1 MIFAAKQEITIIV
14 QMKKITILF
23 LVSVLVF
30 GCRSWS
36 PMSIEQEKAPI
47 NPQIPSLQ
55 LYAGTEYYTEILSET
70 EFRLFR
76 QEMEENVMNPY
87 GDKYGS
93 AFYSSRIVDEKSG
106 MGFIILSGISLY
118 TLNLVGL
125 PMHRI
130 NRTIEIEIRILDL
143 KGRLI
148 GKYIGRGTGKA
159 NIGLYYGF
167 DWTSAYDKV
176 LYESITEALSSI
188 RTSIDKDSERIK
200 TELLK
205 TEAEIKSGE

>member
-1 MIFAAKQEITIIV
+1 
-14 QMKKITILF
+14 MKKLALLF
-23 LVSVLVF
+23 FVSVLIV

-36 PMSIEQEKAPI
+36 PISLEQEKAPI
-47 NPQIPSLQ
+47 NPQIPNLQ

-76 QEMEENVMNPY
+76 QEMEENIMNPY
-87 GDKYGS
+87 GDKFGS
-93 AFYSSRIVDEKSG
+93 AIYSSRVVENKSG
-106 MGFIILSGISLY
+106 MGYIILSGLSLY

-130 NRTIEIEIRILDL
+130 NRTIEIEIRIIDL

-148 GKYIGRGTGKA
+148 GKYTARGTGKA
-159 NIGLYYGF
+159 SIGLYYGF
-167 DWTSAYDKV
+167 NWTSAYDKV
-176 LYESITEALSSI
+176 LYESITEALSDI
-188 RTSIDKDSERIK
+188 RTSIDEDSERIK

-205 TEAEIKSGE
+205 TEKEIENEE

>member
-1 MIFAAKQEITIIV
+1 
-14 QMKKITILF
+14 MKKIALLF
-23 LVSVLVF
+23 IISVLIF

-36 PMSIEQEKAPI
+36 PMSMEQEKAPV

-76 QEMEENVMNPY
+76 QEMEENIMNPY
-87 GDKYGS
+87 GDKFGS

-106 MGFIILSGISLY
+106 MGFIVLSGLSLY

-148 GKYIGRGTGKA
+148 GKYLGRGTGIA

-205 TEAEIKSGE
+205 LRRK

>member
-1 MIFAAKQEITIIV
+1 
-14 QMKKITILF
+14 MKKITLLF
-23 LVSVLVF
+23 LVSVLIF
-30 GCRSWS
+30 GCRSWT

-76 QEMEENVMNPY
+76 QEMEENIMNPY

-93 AFYSSRIVDEKSG
+93 AFYSSRVVDEKSG
-106 MGFIILSGISLY
+106 MGFIVLSGLSLY
-118 TLNLVGL
+118 TLNIVGL

-148 GKYIGRGTGKA
+148 GKYVGRGTGKA
-159 NIGLYYGF
+159 NIGLYYGY

-176 LYESITEALSSI
+176 LYESITEALSNI
-188 RTSIDKDSERIK
+188 RLLIDDDSVQIK
-200 TELLK
+200 AALLETEK
-205 TEAEIKSGE
+205 EIEGE